1 MIRRKRRFPSRRG
14 RSGRVAFLIA
24 AGALVGLASCAPET
38 AYWSPAESPKTVRVD
53 WVNFAHTVR
62 FPARGNELSADERAR
77 LDRFLSTVSPDYGD
91 QIMVGTGTAA
101 DANAAGGQR
110 VAAVRRLLEAR
121 RVRATSL
128 PPNPDAAAWDGS
140 IRLVVGRYVVTP
152 PNCPDWSKEPGEDR
166 SNRLPS
172 NFSCAT
178 ATNLGLMVANPGDL
192 VRGREMSPADGEHST
207 RVIRTYRGGNQYA
220 PPMLDPAPDSIP
232 ILAKEPEN
240 TFNK

>member
-14 RSGRVAFLIA
+14 RSGRLGFLIA
-24 AGALVGLASCAPET
+24 GAALVALASCAPET

-62 FPARGNELSADERAR
+62 FPARGSELSTEERAR
-77 LDRFLSTVSPDYGD
+77 LDRFLGTVSPDYGD

-101 DANAAGGQR
+101 DADPAGGQR

-121 RVRATSL
+121 RVPATAL
-128 PPNPDAAAWDGS
+128 PPSPEATAWDGS
-140 IRLVVGRYVVTP
+140 VRLVVGRYVVTP
-152 PNCPDWSKEPGEDR
+152 PNCPDWSKDAGEDR
-166 SNRLPS
+166 TNRPAS

-192 VRGREMSPADGEHST
+192 IRGREMGPTDGEHAT
-207 RVIRTYRGGNQYA
+207 RVIRVYRGGNQYA
-220 PPMLDPAPDSIP
+220 PPMINPSPDTIP
-232 ILAKEPEN
+232 VIAKEPDSSSS
-240 TFNK
+240 K